1 MYDLGKYASEAWRR
15 LRKKE
20 ARYYVVH
27 LDIEIIKMSRVGRVQ
42 QKPKSQVSMICPT
55 NYKISLFKLPF

>member
-1 MYDLGKYASEAWRR
+1 MEKA
-15 LRKKE
+15 KE
-20 ARYYVVH
+20 ERGQAEWYYVVH